1 MAVWVETTIATLAWG
16 IAIYKFGAV
25 WRDRQWRGGS
35 LPFYFWGF
43 TVCVAIGMTFMIED
57 VYLAFDRVVG
67 VTNLAWLVT
76 YAAFALAIFSIT
88 SGCFLVL
95 EAPRPRLIPYS
106 LLLTLAILVI
116 VYPIGIATLPEKPDH
131 TIPVTLTEFIFMETL
146 YLYVAALC
154 VIPIATFTRLYRQE
168 AVLPAR
174 LRWIVALG
182 TTISS
187 AMVAG
192 LKAILTFLVFWDPET
207 PVLAVAYPMI
217 NVVLISASILWPMA
231 FLPNSFYLLLAR
243 PIEFLDKVRALREL
257 QALQKKLNRLCPPV
271 IGHTPDLREALDN
284 LDFHL
289 YRAVISILDAKKVL
303 GGIARANDDLSVAP
317 APDTV
322 LPELPD
328 WDQQDT
334 QLAQSLHQ
342 TLQTVNDHVAFPD
355 LVYAYRQVGR
365 AVSTGGMA

>member
-43 TVCVAIGMTFMIED
+43 TVCVAIGMTFMIEG

-76 YAAFALAIFSIT
+76 YVAFALAIYSIT

-106 LLLTLAILVI
+106 LLLTLAILII

-131 TIPVTLTEFIFMETL
+131 TIPTTLTEFIFMQTL

-154 VIPIATFTRLYRQE
+154 LIPIATFTRLYRRE
-168 AVLPAR
+168 AVLPAK
-174 LRWIVALG
+174 LRWIVALA

-192 LKAILTFLVFWDPET
+192 LKVILTFMVFRDPGT
-207 PVLAVAYPMI
+207 PALAVAYPMI
-217 NVVLISASILWPMA
+217 NVVLITASILWPMA

-271 IGHTPDLREALDN
+271 IGDTPDLRTSLDN

-289 YRAVISILDAKKVL
+289 YRSIIGILDAKKVL
-303 GGIARANDDLSVAP
+303 AGFSGTDEDQPLARASEA
-317 APDTV
+317 TR
-322 LPELPD
+322 PELPD
-328 WDQQDT
+328 WDGQDR
-334 QLAQSLHQ
+334 QLAQSLHA
-342 TLQTVNDHVAFPD
+342 TLQTVNDHVAFPE
-355 LVYAYRQVGR
+355 LVHAYRRVGR
-365 AVSTGGMA
+365 AVLVGGAA